1 MAQTEK
7 RNSISSQETDNHL
20 AAVPDRDQG
29 ASGGVEERPPRSA
42 ASGHRREAEREAPGR
57 VVQLHLLALLHHRE
71 VHRDDGPS
79 NRRLRWRHRTGL
91 LHGKNQRSGR
101 GRERERGVSR
111 GKVVVE
117 VGRGRNQEADQELL
131 VAGALVWGF
140 FLGRADQLD
149 SDRNRM
155 RANFTAGFLDR

>member
-1 MAQTEK
+1 VEA
-7 RNSISSQETDNHL
+7 
-20 AAVPDRDQG
+20 PDRFAPWQ
-29 ASGGVEERPPRSA
+29 EPKI
-42 ASGHRREAEREAPGR
+42 REG
-57 VVQLHLLALLHHRE
+57 
-71 VHRDDGPS
+71 
-79 NRRLRWRHRTGL
+79 T
-91 LHGKNQRSGR
+91 
-101 GRERERGVSR
+101 RERERGVSR